1 MQLLQKP
8 TFTLLLLNLSFTR
21 AAPMETLAINS
32 APSDAQAKL
41 LSMAYSGSGCPQG
54 SASKEYDA
62 QINSGRWF
70 FDGISAQIGPNVPIS
85 KSTQNC
91 EVQLSIQ
98 TAAGWRF
105 AVRGKNAGSTS
116 MTTRVNLQD
125 GVAASSITT
134 YNIAGVGSQGT
145 VRNDFSGPR
154 NGECSFSDPAPGPA
168 YPHSNCGGGILIVDH
183 RVSLSRGSSSSP
195 VGSIELYGD
204 GGSGPQNDNFVPLG
218 ALEWERC

>member
-1 MQLLQKP
+1 MD
-8 TFTLLLLNLSFTR
+8 
-21 AAPMETLAINS
+21 ALAIAS
-32 APSDAQAKL
+32 APADAQAKL
-41 LSMAYSGSGCPQG
+41 VSMSYSGSGCPQG

-70 FDGISAQIGPNVPIS
+70 FDGISAQIGPNVAAS
-85 KSTQNC
+85 QSTQNC

-105 AVRGKNAGSTS
+105 VVKGKNAGTTS
-116 MTTRVNLQD
+116 MTVRVNLQD

-134 YNIAGVGSQGT
+134 YNIAGGSSQGT
-145 VRNDFSGPR
+145 VRYDYSGPR

-168 YPHSNCGGGILIVDH
+168 YPQSNCGGGILMIDH

-204 GGSGPQNDNFVPLG
+204 GGTGPQNDNFVPLG
-218 ALEWERC
+218 ALDWVRC